1 MQLHQNE
8 LWTISYDEAVSSV
21 KIDWTEK
28 TAHMTDADFKDAL
41 SRFAGH
47 AEEHS
52 ACCLL
57 VDVQRFKHALS
68 EEIGQWRDTAIIPR
82 YNAVGIQK
90 MGYIVGPN
98 AQLPPAQDPPA
109 QAAGANPDQ
118 PRTFSTR
125 FFHSEDEAVTWFQ
138 DSERAK
144 N

>member
-1 MQLHQNE
+1 
-8 LWTISYDEAVSSV
+8 
-21 KIDWTEK
+21 
-28 TAHMTDADFKDAL
+28 MTDADFKDAL

-98 AQLPPAQDPPA
+98 AQLPPAQDA
-109 QAAGANPDQ
+109 SANPDQ

-125 FFHSEDEAVTWFQ
+125 FFHSEDEAVMWFQ
-138 DSERAK
+138 DSE
-144 N
+144 